1 MSSLSRSLTE
11 SQGVWNQPPVHIE
24 KRAQALG
31 PVSIGPMRRWIR
43 PQIFRSSQI
52 MNIAFKAMKAR
63 TRPRLTSIGAQKG
76 TWKPPVR
83 SRTNCS
89 NIGSTLVP
97 AGPGRQGRPLIS

>member
-1 MSSLSRSLTE
+1 MKTRTGASMKPNRSTWAGMMSSLSRSLTE

-43 PQIFRSSQI
+43 PQIFRSNQI

-63 TRPRLTSIGAQKG
+63 TIPRLTSIGAQ
-76 TWKPPVR
+76 
-83 SRTNCS
+83 
-89 NIGSTLVP
+89 
-97 AGPGRQGRPLIS
+97 